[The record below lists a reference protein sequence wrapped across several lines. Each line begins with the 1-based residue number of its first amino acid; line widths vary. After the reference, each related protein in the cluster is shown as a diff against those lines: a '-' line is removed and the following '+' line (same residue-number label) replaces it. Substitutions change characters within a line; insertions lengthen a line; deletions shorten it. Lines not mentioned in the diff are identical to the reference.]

1 MSRFSDILSIARPII
16 ETAYIDRFTVVRNQQ
31 VPHPDNPKTTRNQEM
46 PVGNMEMLPCKWNPT
61 EQLLRQDSP
70 ANIGLYDI
78 NDISSQYMVYTKPE
92 YDIRKGDH
100 IFLYKVDKGGNIITS
115 YDGIASLSNVNAN
128 FQVFSI
134 SQQGEA

>member
-1 MSRFSDILSIARPII
+1 MSRFSVILSIAKPII
-16 ETAYIDRFTVVRNQQ
+16 ETTYMVRITLVRNQQ
-31 VPHPDNPKTTRNQEM
+31 VHQPDNPKTTRNKEM
-46 PVGNMEMLPCKWNPT
+46 PVDNMVMLPCKWNPT

-100 IFLYKVDKGGNIITS
+100 IFLYKVDKDGNITTS
-115 YDGIASLSNVNAN
+115 YDGIASLS
-128 FQVFSI
+128 
-134 SQQGEA
+134 